1 MHRIWTVGGV
11 ALVSAAL
18 GACSINVDENGIT
31 RYADYYG
38 AGIDY
43 DSRRIVIEQPAG
55 DRDHAA
61 ALMNETIDGLRHAG
75 CRTVSAD
82 SWHMLMEREGP
93 DVKGMRVVATCP
105 LDVPLF
111 FERAPA

>member
-1 MHRIWTVGGV
+1 MHK
-11 ALVSAAL
+11 AATIGAMAILAAGL
-18 GACSINVDENGIT
+18 GACSINVDETGIT

-55 DRDHAA
+55 DRDDAA

-82 SWHMLMEREGP
+82 SWHTLMEREGS

-105 LDVPLF
+105 LDVPLIF
-111 FERAPA
+111 NRAPA